1 MNSKQ
6 KQLKNAVLL
15 KQPRLDNHTVTHR
28 TVTIEIFNLR
38 FDLFQLE
45 CFFFFFKKNSSV
57 VFDRL
62 ETDLIKSSSR
72 LTNDGFKLFLV

>member
-45 CFFFFFKKNSSV
+45 CFFFFF
-57 VFDRL
+57 
-62 ETDLIKSSSR
+62 
-72 LTNDGFKLFLV
+72 

>member
-28 TVTIEIFNLR
+28 AVTIEIFNLR
-38 FDLFQLE
+38 FNLFQLE
-45 CFFFFFKKNSSV
+45 FFLKNSRV

-62 ETDLIKSSSR
+62 ETAVIKSSSR
-72 LTNDGFKLFLV
+72 LTNDGFKHFLV